1 MAEAVLDASA
11 VLAMVR
17 NEPGGEHVREVL
29 PRAVISAV
37 NYAEIVTKLID
48 HGVSDSTAA
57 EVVGDLDLEVVMLDA
72 ETAMEACLLR
82 ESTRRWGLSLGDRA
96 CLALARARGLP
107 AVTAD
112 RSWASVDVGVEI
124 VLIR

>member
-1 MAEAVLDASA
+1 M
-11 VLAMVR
+11 
-17 NEPGGEHVREVL
+17 REVL